1 MAASRGKSG
10 KTTARKAAKPRRSA
24 DPATPEVAAADTP
37 AEKMITGKGRVRT
50 GPGEEAPVYIDDSGR
65 DKAGSAGSN
74 ASRRVNFALQ
84 GGGAHGAFT
93 WGVLDWVLENA
104 PVEIDAISGTSAG
117 AMNAVALV
125 SGYEMGG
132 PDGAREVLAQYWK
145 AVSRAAR
152 TSPVQRT
159 LIDRMWGN
167 WSLDWSPGFV
177 MVDVIS
183 RFVSPYEFNPLNLN
197 PLKELIEGI
206 IDFDAVRR
214 CDTIRLFLSAT
225 NVRTGKV
232 KVFRNRDITADHVM
246 ASACLPLMFQAVE
259 IDGVPYWDGGY
270 SGNPALWPF
279 FYETGTQDLVL
290 IQINPIERFET
301 PKTARDILNRMNEIT
316 FNSSLLK
323 ELRAIAF
330 VDRLVEDG
338 VLPPEKYRSVR
349 VHVVDG
355 GEFLNDLTAS
365 SKFNAEWEFLTY
377 LRDAGRDAAARFH
390 ELHHEKIGARAT
402 ADVRRMID

>member
-1 MAASRGKSG
+1 MAAAKKPSKSSRASSR
-10 KTTARKAAKPRRSA
+10 KTAAKATRKAPIKTASKSATKP
-24 DPATPEVAAADTP
+24 AAAKADGP
-37 AEKMITGKGRVRT
+37 TGTAAV
-50 GPGEEAPVYIDDSGR
+50 APVYVDTSTPDG
-65 DKAGSAGSN
+65 
-74 ASRRVNFALQ
+74 SRRRINLALQ

-93 WGVLDWVLENA
+93 WGVLDWLLENT

-125 SGYEMGG
+125 AGYEMGG
-132 PDGAREVLAQYWK
+132 PDGAREVLEKYWK
-145 AVSRAAR
+145 AVSRASR
-152 TSPVQRT
+152 SSPVQRT

-167 WSLDWSPGFV
+167 WSLDWSPGYV
-177 MVDVIS
+177 MVDLIS

-206 IDFDAVRR
+206 IDFDAVQR
-214 CDTIRLFLSAT
+214 CDSIRLFLSAT

-232 KVFRNRDITADHVM
+232 KVFHNREITSDHVM

-259 IDGVPYWDGGY
+259 INGVPYWDGGY

-279 FYETGTQDLVL
+279 FYETRTQDLLL
-290 IQINPIERFET
+290 IQINPIERPDT

-323 ELRAIAF
+323 ELRAISF
-330 VDRLVEDG
+330 VDRLLEQG
-338 VLPPEKYRSVR
+338 VLPPDRYKSIRL
-349 VHVVDG
+349 HIIDG

-365 SKFNAEWEFLTY
+365 SKFNAEWKFITY
-377 LRDAGRDAAARFH
+377 LRDAGREAASRFH
-390 ELHHEKIGARAT
+390 AMHNATIGERPT
-402 ADVRRMID
+402 ADMRSLID